1 MHARGHTPEIQ
12 VSFTSKT
19 CKLAITKLKE
29 SREIGDYFWMSLPQT
44 DSSLTSSAMKAE
56 VSERGFQEE
65 IKSRKK
71 NILGKDGDLE

>member
-12 VSFTSKT
+12 VSFTSET

-29 SREIGDYFWMSLPQT
+29 SREIDYFWMSHPQT

-71 NILGKDGDLE
+71 NIPGKDGDLE

>member
-12 VSFTSKT
+12 VSFTSET

-29 SREIGDYFWMSLPQT
+29 SREIGDYFWMRHLQT
-44 DSSLTSSAMKAE
+44 DSSLTSSARKAE

-65 IKSRKK
+65 IKNRKK
-71 NILGKDGDLE
+71 NIPGKDGDLE